1 MDNNELT
8 FEDAMARLEEI
19 VGSLESGDFALDKS
33 LSLFEEGI
41 KLVRLCTEYL
51 EKAESS
57 VKKLINN
64 GGEFV
69 EKEFILGA
77 ENDSKIN

>member
-1 MDNNELT
+1 MDNKELT
-8 FEDAMARLEEI
+8 FENAMVRLEEI

-41 KLVRLCTEYL
+41 KLVRLCNNYL

-57 VKKLINN
+57 VKKLINQD
-64 GGEFV
+64 GELI
-69 EKEFILGA
+69 EKDYDPET
-77 ENDSKIN
+77 END

>member
-1 MDNNELT
+1 MDNKELT
-8 FEDAMARLEEI
+8 FENAMARLEEI

-41 KLVRLCTEYL
+41 KLVRLCNNYL

-57 VKKLINN
+57 VKKLINQD
-64 GGEFV
+64 GEFI
-69 EKEFILGA
+69 EKDFDPET
-77 ENDSKIN
+77 END

>member
-1 MDNNELT
+1 MDNKELT
-8 FEDAMARLEEI
+8 FENAMARLEEI

-41 KLVRLCTEYL
+41 KLVRLCNNYL

-57 VKKLINN
+57 V
-64 GGEFV
+64 GFAFRV
-69 EKEFILGA
+69 ACILCKGFSHRW
-77 ENDSKIN
+77 DGLQSCKR

>member
-1 MDNNELT
+1 MDNKELT
-8 FEDAMARLEEI
+8 FENAMVRLEEI

-41 KLVRLCTEYL
+41 KLVRLCNNYL

-57 VKKLINN
+57 VKKLINQD
-64 GGEFV
+64 GELI
-69 EKEFILGA
+69 EKDFDPET
-77 ENDSKIN
+77 END

>member
-1 MDNNELT
+1 MDNKELT
-8 FEDAMARLEEI
+8 FENAMARLEEI

-41 KLVRLCTEYL
+41 KLVRLCNDYL

-57 VKKLINN
+57 VKKLINQD
-64 GGEFV
+64 GELI
-69 EKEFILGA
+69 EKDFDPET
-77 ENDSKIN
+77 END

>member
-1 MDNNELT
+1 MDNKELT
-8 FEDAMARLEEI
+8 FENAMARLEEI

-41 KLVRLCTEYL
+41 KLVRLCNNYL

-57 VKKLINN
+57 VKKLINQD
-64 GGEFV
+64 GELI
-69 EKEFILGA
+69 EKDFDTET
-77 ENDSKIN
+77 END

>member
-1 MDNNELT
+1 MDNKELT
-8 FEDAMARLEEI
+8 FENAMARLEEI

-41 KLVRLCTEYL
+41 KLVRLCNNYL

-57 VKKLINN
+57 VKKLINQD
-64 GGEFV
+64 GELI
-69 EKEFILGA
+69 EKDFDPET
-77 ENDSKIN
+77 END